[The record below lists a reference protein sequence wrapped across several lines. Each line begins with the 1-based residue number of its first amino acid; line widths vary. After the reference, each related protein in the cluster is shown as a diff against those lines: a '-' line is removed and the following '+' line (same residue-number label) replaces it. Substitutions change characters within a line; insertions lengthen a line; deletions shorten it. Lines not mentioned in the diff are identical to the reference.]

1 MARVFTVDEAAD
13 YLHVTP
19 YTIRKWLRK
28 GKIPGRKIGRIYR
41 ILEAELEAILQ
52 GAESHEIPFQ
62 RVRPGSLTGPYAR
75 RGWTTDDFLREK
87 HEETLEEE
95 RRWKMRL
102 WNGLSREEKLKR
114 IEAVMGKY
122 ADVPFS
128 SEDLIRERREEV
140 EREERQ
146 WKERRE

>member
-41 ILEAELEAILQ
+41 ILEDELQAVLQ
-52 GAESHEIPFQ
+52 GHHIAFERI
-62 RVRPGSLTGPYAR
+62 RPGQLTTFPSR
-75 RGWTTDDFLREK
+75 RGWTTEDFLREK

-95 RRWKMRL
+95 RRWKMRQ
-102 WNGLSREEKLKR
+102 WNGLSREEKQQR

-140 EREERQ
+140 EREERS
-146 WKERRE
+146 WKEHDEQ